1 MPILKRTYTQSWVNR
16 IQNRLIRNLYLD
28 LGGDQ
33 RDSIFLAGSGRSGTT
48 WASDIIN
55 YRSEYR
61 YVFEPFYPDRVDLCK
76 GFKPRQYLRPG
87 ERSERFVGPARTI
100 LTGEIRNGWTDRFH
114 KRFVAR
120 KRLIKDIRANL
131 LLRWIFENFPGMPI
145 ILLLR
150 HPCAVIESKIKL
162 GWRPELGVLLEQEEL
177 MEDFLAPFEETLL
190 HARTDFEKHLL
201 IWCVEN
207 YVPLRQFAPAE
218 IHISF
223 YENLSEEPRDEVGRL
238 FAFLGKEFDERV
250 LARMK
255 EPSSLSRPES
265 AVLTGRRPSTTW
277 MRQISGAQL
286 DKTAEILALFGLDE
300 IYHAHDPMPNPA
312 YRESREGST
321 W

>member
-76 GFKPRQYLRPG
+76 GLKSRQYLRPG

-100 LTGEIRNGWTDRFH
+100 LTGEIRSGWTDRFH

-131 LLRWIFENFPGMPI
+131 LLRWIFENFLGMPI

-162 GWRPELGVLLEQEEL
+162 GWRPELGVLLEQEDL

-190 HARTDFEKHLL
+190 HA
-201 IWCVEN
+201 
-207 YVPLRQFAPAE
+207 
-218 IHISF
+218 
-223 YENLSEEPRDEVGRL
+223 
-238 FAFLGKEFDERV
+238 
-250 LARMK
+250 
-255 EPSSLSRPES
+255 
-265 AVLTGRRPSTTW
+265 
-277 MRQISGAQL
+277 
-286 DKTAEILALFGLDE
+286 
-300 IYHAHDPMPNPA
+300 
-312 YRESREGST
+312 
-321 W
+321 